1 MARTV
6 KDPDERRR
14 ELIAS
19 AQKLFYTKGYESTSV
34 SDIVHEAG
42 VAKGTFYYYFDSKQ
56 AVLEAMVDELVAYS
70 VTLIR
75 PIVEDPVLNAAEKW
89 IQAFRIIGNWK
100 IDRKSEMMAL
110 LRMMMAD
117 ENVLL
122 RYKTNLKTVDAL
134 AGELAKIIAQGVGEG
149 VFNTRFGEDAAKI
162 ALGSSLT
169 LSTSMYDLLLHP
181 DQFDDPPALAKQNI
195 SAVQDAIE
203 RILGAEAGSLPIA
216 DDAIFDAWFSKQEK
230 PQLENVR

>member
-56 AVLEAMVDELVAYS
+56 AVLEAMIDELVAYS
-70 VTLIR
+70 VTLMR
-75 PIVEDPVLNAAEKW
+75 PIVEDPTLNGAEKW

-122 RYKTNLKTVDAL
+122 RYKTNLKTVEAL

-162 ALGSSLT
+162 ALGSSMT
-169 LSTSMYDLLLHP
+169 LSTTMYDLLLHP
-181 DQFDDPPALAKQNI
+181 DQYDDPAALAKQNI
-195 SAVQDAIE
+195 AAVQDAIE

-216 DDAIFDAWFSKQEK
+216 DDALFDGWFKKELEPALEK
-230 PQLENVR
+230 VR

>member
-19 AQKLFYTKGYESTSV
+19 AQKLFYNKGYESTSV
-34 SDIVHEAG
+34 SDIVNEAG

-56 AVLEAMVDELVAYS
+56 AVLEAMIDDLVAYS
-70 VTLIR
+70 VSLIR
-75 PIVEDPVLNAAEKW
+75 PIIEDASLTAQEKW
-89 IQAFRIIGNWK
+89 IQAFRFIGNWK
-100 IDRKSEMMAL
+100 SNRKSEMIAL
-110 LRMMMAD
+110 LGMMMAE
-117 ENVLL
+117 ENALL

-134 AGELAKIIAQGVGEG
+134 AGELAKIIGQGVQEG
-149 VFNTRFGEDAAKI
+149 VFNTKFGEDAARI

-169 LSTSMYDLLLHP
+169 LSTTMYDLLLHP
-181 DQFDDPPALAKQNI
+181 DQYDDPAALAKQNI

-203 RILGAEAGSLPIA
+203 RILGAEAGSLPLA
-216 DDAIFDAWFSKQEK
+216 DDAIFDAWFSEKQE
-230 PQLENVR
+230 PQLENMK

>member
-75 PIVEDPVLNAAEKW
+75 PIVEDTALNAAEKW

-100 IDRKSEMMAL
+100 IDRKREMMAL

-169 LSTSMYDLLLHP
+169 LSTTMYDLLLHP
-181 DQFDDPPALAKQNI
+181 DQYDDPAALAKQNI

-203 RILGAEAGSLPIA
+203 RILGAETGSLPIA